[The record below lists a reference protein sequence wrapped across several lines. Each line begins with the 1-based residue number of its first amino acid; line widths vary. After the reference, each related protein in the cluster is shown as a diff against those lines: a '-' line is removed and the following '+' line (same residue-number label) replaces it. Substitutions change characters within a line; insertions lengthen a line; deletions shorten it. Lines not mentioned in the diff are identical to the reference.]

1 MHYFQLETNEK
12 QRFVF
17 QMKYGKHPVSTSV
30 IYQLYG
36 YFRHFA
42 EHFTCNS
49 NFRGCN
55 RPRKLKT
62 ANIYPHILRQKHE
75 NLATRKY
82 SILRYYYLCW
92 EHPKTPPVVVLCLKR
107 PRDGFPA
114 ESLIR
119 QTGGAGER
127 TRGACDLS
135 TTPRI

>member
-42 EHFTCNS
+42 EHLTCNS

-62 ANIYPHILRQKHE
+62 ANIYPHILRQKRE

-82 SILRYYYLCW
+82 SILRYILFNNIYFRLNTHFNCYVNGNQNID
-92 EHPKTPPVVVLCLKR
+92 T
-107 PRDGFPA
+107 
-114 ESLIR
+114 SIN
-119 QTGGAGER
+119 GEIN
-127 TRGACDLS
+127 G
-135 TTPRI
+135 